1 MPDDHG
7 PISSPED
14 ALRSIEWLR
23 RAIAAIDP
31 HGTASE
37 RARHAQAELRA
48 RYVAKALDDA
58 GVSLTGYA
66 QGSVRWLAGQP
77 LDRIAVVL
85 DWIAQ
90 ASAAGNAELL
100 AEAAEYIQPCRP
112 RSNGQCNHG
121 VWLDCARTAFAW
133 QLRGIDP
140 DEARRNVV
148 KPARGGE

>member
-14 ALRSIEWLR
+14 ALRSIERLR
-23 RAIAAIDP
+23 RALAATDP

-58 GVSLTGYA
+58 GVSLTGYGTTA
-66 QGSVRWLAGQP
+66 VRWLAGQP
-77 LDRIAVVL
+77 LERIAVVL

-90 ASAAGNAELL
+90 ASAAGNAGLL
-100 AEAAEYIQPCRP
+100 AEAAEWIEPCRP
-112 RSNGQCNHG
+112 RPDGQCDHG
-121 VWLDCARTAFAW
+121 PWAECARTATAW
-133 QLRGIDP
+133 RLRGIDA
-140 DEARRNVV
+140 DEARR
-148 KPARGGE
+148 AATGA